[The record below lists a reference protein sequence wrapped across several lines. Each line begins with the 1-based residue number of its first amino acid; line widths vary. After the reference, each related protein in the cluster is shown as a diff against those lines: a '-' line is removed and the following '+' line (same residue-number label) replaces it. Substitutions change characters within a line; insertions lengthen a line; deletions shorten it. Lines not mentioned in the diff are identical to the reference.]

1 MTSAQTWRLR
11 DVADA
16 AQMKPRA
23 LRQCFEIG
31 ALKLNGLDKPSG
43 GSGQPVGLS
52 RHRAYQAA
60 AMKHLHNNGLSIPHA
75 ARIAFQFSDVGSMG
89 RPPGSVFEHGR
100 TVILVGPDGASI
112 KNIFAATSFSD
123 VISNCS
129 PCFIAVDMNKIV
141 EAVNTV
147 LNERKNLN

>member
-60 AMKHLHNNGLSIPHA
+60 TMKHLHTMGLSIPHA
-75 ARIAFQFSDVGSMG
+75 ARLASEFADVGNI
-89 RPPGSVFEHGR
+89 GR
-100 TVILVGPDGASI
+100 TPGELFKHGKTVLVVGPHGASV

-123 VISNCS
+123 VGNCS